1 MAAPTGRAE
10 KARFGVGLFSLMAI
24 TALLGLAIWAAVVP
38 LVLGWSS
45 VAVLS
50 GSMEPGIEAGDV
62 VVTSPHNGDGL
73 GPGTVIVFKNPS
85 GQGQVTHRIVDV
97 EPSGNYVTRG
107 DRNRRIDS
115 DSVEPDQISGV
126 GRILVPFVGKPY
138 EWVYTGNWLALVVAG
153 LALGAALWTSRWAL
167 LDKFDPWRVEEPEP
181 TPPSTSAWSLRR
193 SRTDLPVLVTLLL
206 VGSIV
211 TGAGSHAAFA
221 ASTDAAG
228 NSWSGDIL
236 TPPAKITASG
246 GASITI
252 DWLATADTYATGHRV
267 LRASS
272 SGGPYTQIA
281 QITPRTTTT
290 YVDSPAPG
298 TYYYVVRAY
307 YLGWESANSSEVTA
321 TVAKVDL
328 VGSWATGLSHPAA
341 AGSNRLLVFAAGNE
355 ESGTSTPTL
364 TSVSYGGQALTHVA
378 SESLN
383 SGSKTALVEFWILDE
398 AGIAA
403 ATDATLVPVWTG
415 TPDAPLYSHVI
426 VENVDQ
432 TTPTGASVT
441 ASNAGDTPNPIT
453 VGSVGTSNFDMV
465 IAAATAGVTG
475 FYNPQN
481 GFVVGT
487 NEDRTSGNTTALG
500 TAYKPA
506 DGSNETAAML
516 FVSDSPPSVARQVV
530 VAFVINVSP

>member
-1 MAAPTGRAE
+1 MAASSGKTER
-10 KARFGVGLFSLMAI
+10 ARFGIGLFSLVGI
-24 TALLGLAIWAAVVP
+24 TALLCLIIWAAVVP

-45 VAVLS
+45 VAVVS
-50 GSMEPGIEAGDV
+50 GSMEPGVKAGDV
-62 VVTSPHNGDGL
+62 VVASPHDGLQL
-73 GPGTVIVFKNPS
+73 GPGTVIVFDSPS
-85 GQGQVTHRIVDV
+85 RQGQVTHRIVDV

-107 DRNRRIDS
+107 DRNPRIDS
-115 DSVEPDQISGV
+115 DSVQPGQISGV

-138 EWVYTGNWLALVVAG
+138 EWVHNGDWLKLALAG
-153 LALGAALWTSRWAL
+153 LALVAALGTSRWAL
-167 LDKFDPWRVEEPEP
+167 LDKFDPWRVEEPETAP
-181 TPPSTSAWSLRR
+181 ESARILQPSR
-193 SRTDLPVLVTLLL
+193 SNAAGLVTMLL
-206 VGSIV
+206 VASVV

-221 ASTDAAG
+221 VGTDSVG
-228 NSWSGDIL
+228 NSWTGDVL
-236 TPPAKITASG
+236 TAPGKISASG

-252 DWLATADTYATGHRV
+252 EWAATTDTYATGHRV
-267 LRASS
+267 LRATS
-272 SGGPYTQIA
+272 SGGPYSQIA

-307 YLGWESANSSEVTA
+307 YLGWESTDSSEVTA

-328 VGSWATGLSHPAA
+328 AGSWMTGLSHPAS
-341 AGSNRLLVFAAGNE
+341 AGSNRLLVFAASNE
-355 ESGTSTPTL
+355 ESGGSTPTL
-364 TSVSYGGQALTHVA
+364 TSVSYGGQALTYVA
-378 SESLN
+378 SEQLN
-383 SGSKTALVEFWILDE
+383 SGSKTALIEFWILDE